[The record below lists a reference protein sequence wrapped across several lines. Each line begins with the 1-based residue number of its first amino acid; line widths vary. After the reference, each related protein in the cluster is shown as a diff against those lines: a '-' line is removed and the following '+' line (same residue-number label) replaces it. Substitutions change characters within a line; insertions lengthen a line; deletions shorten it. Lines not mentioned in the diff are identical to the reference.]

1 MASYR
6 IPVSVAIVRE
16 PGDTKCHNLPHS
28 RFREP
33 VKLKSQVLRAAEPIE
48 GTAD

>member
-6 IPVSVAIVRE
+6 IPLSVAFVLE
-16 PGDTKCHNLPHS
+16 PGHS

-33 VKLKSQVLRAAEPIE
+33 IKLKSQVLGAAEPIE
-48 GTAD
+48 GAAD